1 MPFLP
6 RAHQATLFL
15 VHGVCKQ
22 MSDHIVLAEI
32 LVPSLMKGKVTYEET
47 TSCILQ
53 RDERLLMDHLLGKG
67 TFSVGILY

>member
-6 RAHQATLFL
+6 RAQQATLFL

-22 MSDHIVLAEI
+22 MSDHMVQAEI
-32 LVPSLMKGKVTYEET
+32 LVLNLMKGQVTYEET
-47 TSCILQ
+47 TGCILE
-53 RDERLLMDHLLGKG
+53 RDERLSMDPLLSRD